1 MLDNGEIKVTIMDTK
16 SFIEDTN
23 REMRYKHFL
32 SLLLDHKT
40 KIYGYILALLP
51 HPSVALDVMQETVMV
66 MWEKFDDFTPGTN
79 FPAWGKAIA
88 YNKIRA
94 CRRELSKTMYFD
106 DEVLDSLA
114 SEPQQDE
121 NGVKIE
127 ALQTCIKRLSKTETK
142 LISLR
147 FTDQMKI
154 NDIARSWGKPV
165 NDVYRRMSK
174 ILYVLRECIQEKLSL
189 LEAD

>member
-1 MLDNGEIKVTIMDTK
+1 MDTK

-51 HPSVALDVMQETVMV
+51 HPSVASDVMQETVMV

-79 FPAWGKAIA
+79 FSAWGKAIA

-127 ALQTCIKRLSKTETK
+127 ALQTCIKRLSKTETT

-154 NDIARSWGKPV
+154 NEIARSWGKPV

-174 ILYVLRECIQEKLSL
+174 ILYLLRECIQEKLSL